1 MISMYQV
8 SVPVYVNM
16 LGNLSAILD
25 KAAAHA
31 ASRKID
37 PSVLVNAR
45 LFPDMLPLAK
55 QIQIAT
61 DQAKGSAARLAG
73 VEVPKYEDNEVTID
87 ELKARIDKTI
97 AFIKG
102 FSPAQIDA
110 TEGKDISLTIGGRAM
125 NFKGMGYLLGFAMPN
140 FYFHITTAY
149 DILRH
154 NGVDL
159 GKRDF
164 LGPI

>member
-73 VEVPKYEDNEVTID
+73 VEVPK
-87 ELKARIDKTI
+87 ART
-97 AFIKG
+97 
-102 FSPAQIDA
+102 
-110 TEGKDISLTIGGRAM
+110 
-125 NFKGMGYLLGFAMPN
+125 
-140 FYFHITTAY
+140 FH
-149 DILRH
+149 
-154 NGVDL
+154 
-159 GKRDF
+159 
-164 LGPI
+164 